1 MHQENVRRIPF
12 NRREKGERKRVYICI
27 EVFPLF
33 FFRRHPPS
41 LSWLFLRH
49 PIESKPRKNRAGQLL
64 YSYSFIASIDWRRPS
79 ISVFAAVLHGNS
91 TPAPQSWFLV
101 GSRA

>member
-1 MHQENVRRIPF
+1 MTGRIH
-12 NRREKGERKRVYICI
+12 NE
-27 EVFPLF
+27 PL
-33 FFRRHPPS
+33 PKTPS
-41 LSWLFLRH
+41 LNHHKWLFLRH
-49 PIESKPRKNRAGQLL
+49 LIESKPRKNRAGQLL